1 MSGKGDNRRRENRAA
16 VDHNWGEIDWN
27 ARERDAEAHLFLG
40 EQVVAVEH
48 DTPLSNDFYRRMVER
63 LATHPPEMQFE
74 IPRMGPGDPVY
85 IGFDL
90 AAPEPPTFAIDFTNP
105 VTGLTWN
112 PDDFGVIAVNT
123 RETPDVSPTT
133 YAELDAGPVLHF
145 SRSVLPRATWW
156 RRLWWRVCDA
166 FTRPCMDP

>member
-48 DTPLSNDFYRRMVER
+48 DTPLSNDFYRRMV
-63 LATHPPEMQFE
+63 
-74 IPRMGPGDPVY
+74 
-85 IGFDL
+85 
-90 AAPEPPTFAIDFTNP
+90 
-105 VTGLTWN
+105 
-112 PDDFGVIAVNT
+112 DFGVIAVDT